1 MKTTCFVFSVTLIV
15 VAASACH
22 DLGTTL
28 SPTSGIQG
36 QVYSIATPG
45 PTPINWVPPPLEQVS
60 TILVL
65 SSNREVI
72 LQALTDNN
80 GRFTISLSPGTY
92 FLRVK
97 ESMIPSETGPYV
109 VRAGEITPVRANYDN
124 GMR

>member
-1 MKTTCFVFSVTLIV
+1 MKTCCFVFSVALFV
-15 VAASACH
+15 VTANACH

-72 LQALTDNN
+72 VQALTDSK
-80 GRFTISLSPGTY
+80 GRFTIPLSPGTY
-92 FLRVK
+92 FLRIK

-109 VRAGEITPVRANYDN
+109 VGIGEIIPVRANYDN